1 MKRNEYARAIVRPD
15 ILQRLPD
22 TSDPKFIAEYRRQRK
37 AIADSSRANPEREA
51 EYWAWADA
59 VQADDGWVGPE

>member
-1 MKRNEYARAIVRPD
+1 
-15 ILQRLPD
+15 LQRLPD

-37 AIADSSRANPEREA
+37 AIADSSRANPVREA

-59 VQADDGWVGPE
+59 VQADDGWVGQE

>member
-1 MKRNEYARAIVRPD
+1 MKRNEYARAIVRRD

-37 AIADSSRANPEREA
+37 AIADSSRANPVREA

-59 VQADDGWVGPE
+59 VQADDGWVGQE